1 MPTRDKF
8 DDLWYR
14 SVHGFDDFDQTL
26 EQKSRLEDAAQDRKQ
41 RWLFG
46 WIFISLLVIQLI
58 VVNVLMFQVGYDSL
72 HYSDY
77 LFHIYLLG
85 TFGEIVGIVWLI
97 VRYVFSERIN
107 R

>member
-14 SVHGFDDFDQTL
+14 SVHGFDDFDQTP

-46 WIFISLLVIQLI
+46 WVFIGILVVQLGI
-58 VVNVLMFQVGYDSL
+58 VNMLMFRVGDGIL
-72 HYSDY
+72 HYSNY

>member
-1 MPTRDKF
+1 MDIKVEF
-8 DDLWYR
+8 DDKWYK
-14 SVHGFDDFDQTL
+14 SAQGLDDQTP

-41 RWLFG
+41 RWWFG
-46 WIFISLLVIQLI
+46 WIFIAILVCQLVI
-58 VVNVLMFQVGYDSL
+58 VNVLMFQVGHDLL
-72 HYSDY
+72 HYSNY
-77 LFHIYLLG
+77 LFHIYLVG